1 MLVIAGNNG
10 LADQIDNGDNF
21 HHDAS
26 LALSALAPTDRG
38 GVT

>member
-26 LALSALAPTDRG
+26 LALHWPQPI
-38 GVT
+38 VVV

>member
-1 MLVIAGNNG
+1 

-26 LALSALAPTDRG
+26 LALPALAMSNRLT
-38 GVT
+38 VV

>member
-26 LALSALAPTDRG
+26 VDLHWPQPI
-38 GVT
+38 VVM